1 MLKITLDLKGTT
13 KLKMCAFEKCCCLLK
28 VRTGLI
34 IFSSLNLIYGV
45 ALLASGGS
53 TFKNELPSIVC
64 IVAGTFLVLEAL
76 IVFVGAITR
85 HHIVLLV
92 SLIITTIVLVLL
104 IVVGILSLSAIG
116 SKDCGMH
123 AAVLNRTNITN
134 TDINDASTI
143 ANSATIDSDYH
154 EDHENMSN
162 LPTLASFFFLFAII
176 HGYTICMMYSYYLV
190 LSNTNRGTDSNE
202 MVASN

>member
-1 MLKITLDLKGTT
+1 
-13 KLKMCAFEKCCCLLK
+13 MCAFEKCCCLLK

-34 IFSSLNLIYGV
+34 IFSAIDLIYGV

-64 IVAGTFLVLEAL
+64 IVAGTFLLLEAL

-92 SLIITTIVLVLL
+92 SLIITTIVFVLL
-104 IVVGILSLSAIG
+104 IVVGTISLSAIG
-116 SKDCGMH
+116 KCGTDTAM
-123 AAVLNRTNITN
+123 LNGTYTTN
-134 TDINDASTI
+134 TDSLNASTS
-143 ANSATIDSDYH
+143 ANDETIDSENH
-154 EDHENMSN
+154 ENHENMSN
-162 LPTLASFFFLFAII
+162 LPTLASFFLLFAFI
-176 HGYTICMMYSYYLV
+176 HGYTICMMYSFYLV

-202 MVASN
+202 MVASIS